1 MAAVEVP
8 NMNGEKNGIFSGGNA
23 IFNAGFAL
31 AVALVLSSIIGAWA
45 IIRVKSRDQTIVVT
59 GSARKR
65 IKSDLV
71 IWRAGVSYEAT
82 QLADAYKSL
91 ANDVPRVK
99 QYLISKGI
107 PENQITIS
115 SITSQTLHAKS
126 KDSYEEGGEDSGRIT
141 GYSLKQELEVRST
154 DVDKIE
160 KLAREATE
168 LINQGILIESS
179 APEYHYTKLGDLK
192 IEMLS
197 EAAKD
202 AKARAQQIASSTGS
216 SIGSMRSARMGVLQI
231 TPADSNEVSGEG
243 MNDTTSLDKDITA
256 VVNVTF
262 AVD

>member
-1 MAAVEVP
+1 
-8 NMNGEKNGIFSGGNA
+8 MNGERNA

-31 AVALVLSSIIGAWA
+31 AVALVLSSIIGSWA

-91 ANDVPRVK
+91 AGDVPRVK

-115 SITSQTLHAKS
+115 SITSQTLHARS
-126 KDSYEEGGEDSGRIT
+126 QDGEGGEESGRIT
-141 GYSLKQELEVRST
+141 GYSLKQELEVRSN

-231 TPADSNEVSGEG
+231 TPADSNDVSGEG

>member
-1 MAAVEVP
+1 
-8 NMNGEKNGIFSGGNA
+8 MNGEKNGFFSAGNG

-31 AVALVLSSIIGAWA
+31 AVALVLSAIIGSWA

-71 IWRAGVSYEAT
+71 IWRAGISYEAT

-91 ANDVPRVK
+91 SNDVPRVK

-126 KDSYEEGGEDSGRIT
+126 ADAEGGEESGRIT

-168 LINQGILIESS
+168 LINQGILIESN

-202 AKARAQQIASSTGS
+202 AKQRAQQIASSTGS

-231 TPADSNEVSGEG
+231 TPADSNDVSGEG
-243 MNDTTSLDKDITA
+243 MNDTSSLDKDITA